1 MLYEYALEPDLL
13 NNWKDFRYF
22 TEKFGVSRG
31 RLLSPFPKRWKR
43 LVYESLA
50 NCGEIERK
58 RIEEGFTGSMIVC
71 QIANMNGIP
80 NTTG

>member
-1 MLYEYALEPDLL
+1 MLYEYARRADLL
-13 NNWKDFRYF
+13 SNWKDFRYF

-31 RLLSPFPKRWKR
+31 RLLSRFPKRWKR

-58 RIEEGFTGSMIVC
+58 RIEEGLHRLDDRLVRSPI
-71 QIANMNGIP
+71 
-80 NTTG
+80 